1 MSLKNR
7 IIATCLMLITVF
19 MLTGCENKEASINNK
34 AKSEVEYLSTKFIDI
49 LNKMN
54 NITFENYIITAKNV
68 GLSRESANES
78 QTGSSS
84 STQTDVAKVEK
95 DEEKSSITSM
105 QMSPNTI
112 LNQTTK
118 EIDWPE
124 LKNDI
129 ENLYYSWNTILLDLY
144 QINVPN
150 DKILGFSS
158 DLDKATIC
166 IKNEDKTNGIT
177 AIANLYE
184 YLPVYAEQ
192 IFSENAKKNI
202 IKTKAFVIKAYS
214 LIEIPDWNNVKNEIS
229 KALEA
234 FGLVATD
241 ANYVID
247 NSYKVNKCYVLLNE
261 LNNSLNLK
269 DKDIFYI
276 KYKNLIEE
284 LNNL

>member
-1 MSLKNR
+1 MGN
-7 IIATCLMLITVF
+7 TT
-19 MLTGCENKEASINNK
+19 
-34 AKSEVEYLSTKFIDI
+34 
-49 LNKMN
+49 
-54 NITFENYIITAKNV
+54 
-68 GLSRESANES
+68 SA
-78 QTGSSS
+78 
-84 STQTDVAKVEK
+84 
-95 DEEKSSITSM
+95 
-105 QMSPNTI
+105 
-112 LNQTTK
+112 
-118 EIDWPE
+118 
-124 LKNDI
+124 
-129 ENLYYSWNTILLDLY
+129 
-144 QINVPN
+144 
-150 DKILGFSS
+150 FSS

-184 YLPVYAEQ
+184 YLPVYSEQ